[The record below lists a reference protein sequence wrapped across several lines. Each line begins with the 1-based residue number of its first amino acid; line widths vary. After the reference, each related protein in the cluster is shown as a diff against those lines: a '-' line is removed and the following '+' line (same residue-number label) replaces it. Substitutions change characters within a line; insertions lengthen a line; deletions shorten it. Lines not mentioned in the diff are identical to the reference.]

1 MPLKGGESSMLS
13 MKELTQKANYAIGQ
27 GSLVTDD
34 DQVYRGYVITPDD
47 DHGFTSTDEVDQYIA
62 SRSKAIFG

>member
-1 MPLKGGESSMLS
+1 MLS

-27 GSLVTDD
+27 GALTTDD

-62 SRSKAIFG
+62 SRSKAICG